1 MTIRIAPEGV
11 AITKRFFMALEYLQ
25 AKRVIRGLKT
35 FTDRYSLNYW
45 NMQTL
50 KGEPER
56 RVLKA
61 ECLTFL
67 VRDYGVSAD
76 WLLTGVGPMM
86 REAQTV

>member
-25 AKRVIRGLKT
+25 AKRTIRGLKT